1 MSKKQKKKNN
11 DCEQNNKSSMN
22 LFGILIL
29 FIVSKCKRNKLNFKF
44 KDLINAFSNSP
55 AFKKILDIAIR
66 TIKGI
71 FLLCFF
77 LIPFLML
84 LFLLLAIYDLMNVID
99 PPIGIIE
106 ASSYYTVYLIINI
119 FAIVIYLKK
128 FVSTEQNKFLYMFL
142 RYYAI
147 VFCPTLI
154 FSFIF
159 TILANFHI
167 DLQTSVSVSDTVLL
181 TADNNDFHIP
191 KFKATIIPMA
201 VFFDYIMYLYKET

>member
-77 LIPFLML
+77 
-84 LFLLLAIYDLMNVID
+84 
-99 PPIGIIE
+99 
-106 ASSYYTVYLIINI
+106 SYT
-119 FAIVIYLKK
+119 F
-128 FVSTEQNKFLYMFL
+128 S
-142 RYYAI
+142 YAI
-147 VFCPTLI
+147 VLI
-154 FSFIF
+154 VS
-159 TILANFHI
+159 HI
-167 DLQTSVSVSDTVLL
+167 
-181 TADNNDFHIP
+181 
-191 KFKATIIPMA
+191 
-201 VFFDYIMYLYKET
+201 